1 MAKSESDKNRFDR
14 DEVVFQG
21 VIVQVH
27 KVHQTMHDGKLV
39 QRDFVHYPGASIILP
54 VLPDGRIVLIRNW
67 RFAVEE
73 TLHELP
79 AGTLEK
85 GEDPAVC
92 AARELTEETGYTAG
106 TLHKLGGFYTGPGVS
121 DEFIHAYLAT
131 ELTDGRQ
138 ALDHYE
144 EITVE
149 VRPDAEVRHMV
160 ANGEIRDA
168 KTISTLALY
177 WLRSP

>member
-1 MAKSESDKNRFDR
+1 MAKSESDKKRFDR
-14 DEVVFQG
+14 DEVVFRG
-21 VIVQVH
+21 PIVEVH

-39 QRDFVHYPGASIILP
+39 QRDFIHYPGASIVLP
-54 VLPDGRIVLIRNW
+54 VLADGRIVLIRNW

-106 TLHKLGGFYTGPGVS
+106 QLHKLGGFYTGPGVS

-131 ELTDGRQ
+131 DLTDGHQ
-138 ALDHYE
+138 NLDHYE

-149 VRPDAEVRHMV
+149 VHPDAEVRRMV
-160 ANGEIRDA
+160 VEGAIRDA
-168 KTISTLALY
+168 KTIATLTLY
-177 WLRSP
+177 WLRNT